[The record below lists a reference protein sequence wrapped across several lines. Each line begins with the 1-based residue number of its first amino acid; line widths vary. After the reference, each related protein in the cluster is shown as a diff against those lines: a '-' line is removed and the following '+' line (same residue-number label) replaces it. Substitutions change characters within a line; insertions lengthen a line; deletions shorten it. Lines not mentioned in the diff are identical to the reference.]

1 MASNLHTRLA
11 KLESKCKPDKL
22 IERFQMGTLYGEP
35 ATEPLYYPAG
45 HVFTMADLYPTKQ
58 DEEELAG

>member
-1 MASNLHTRLA
+1 MSIKTRLA
-11 KLESKCKPDKL
+11 KLESKCRPPKL

-45 HVFTMADLYPTKQ
+45 HVFTMNDLYDDITLQNSMKKN
-58 DEEELAG
+58 